1 MKKKGES
8 KISWAV
14 AIVEKLERQERFLKK
29 LLKPIEIKKY
39 INEEINIKRY
49 NTHAPLIFLK

>member
-29 LLKPIEIKKY
+29 LLKPIEMKKY

-49 NTHAPLIFLK
+49 NTYAPLIFLK